1 VRSLVCVCG
10 RGGGLVVSAREGVVV
25 VATLP
30 DQRIMSCATRVTQGH
45 YPPLSPM
52 RQVDGHFGRAYCM
65 DTGAPEW
72 GTCGGDV
79 QCGGG
84 TWAPGAASSLSGAAS
99 AAVGTDASAPVWVLV
114 DIESAGPTSV
124 KIDLTRLN
132 GAK

>member
-1 VRSLVCVCG
+1 VLVRSLVCVCVE
-10 RGGGLVVSAREGVVV
+10 GLVVSARGGVVV

-30 DQRIMSCATRVTQGH
+30 DQRIMSCAAEFTQGH
-45 YPPLSPM
+45 NPPLSPM

-84 TWAPGAASSLSGAAS
+84 TWAPDAGVAS